1 MFQPFNGIGMAQR
14 AQIIATIAHGARGQK
29 RADGITPYIVHPRR
43 VANLVH
49 DWHND
54 LEWFVSTS
62 NESCIDYTDCVCAAY
77 LHDVVEDTKLT
88 LEDLLEYGMYPRIV
102 EIVDLLTKKNAAH
115 EPESKEYYELIMQD
129 KDALFVKAADR
140 CANLEDVVKDIM
152 EGRSIRRWERY
163 VDRTYDEVLPH
174 YEKYPFLHGQLLA
187 RLKAVE
193 TELGLIN

>member
-1 MFQPFNGIGMAQR
+1 MFQPFNGIGMTQR

-29 RADGITPYIVHPRR
+29 RADGITPYIVHPKR
-43 VANLVH
+43 VAELVKLWY
-49 DWHND
+49 DD
-54 LEWFVSTS
+54 LEWFVSGS
-62 NESCIDYTDCVCAAY
+62 HIDYTDCVCAAY

-102 EIVDLLTKKNAAH
+102 EVVDLLTKKNAAH

-129 KDALFVKAADR
+129 VDALFVKAADR

-163 VDRTYDEVLPH
+163 VGRTYDEVLPH
-174 YEKYPFLHGQLLA
+174 YEKYPFLHEQLLD

-193 TELGLIN
+193 TELGLVN